1 MIRNKSLD
9 TEKLRSK
16 LKLKHLT
23 TRTTLLAHH
32 PHVAKFLA
40 SSALA
45 GTLLLTP
52 GQSTPTFAALPA
64 SSISQTSS
72 FDLHQHLAD
81 RLKEILPGQV
91 QPLSVDQEAQISQT
105 LHDIY
110 GIHAAAQLEGNHL
123 NTSYGLIGAEQHLP
137 RFPGDTV
144 DQHGAIL
151 KAGITPGRGAW
162 GYFTQSR
169 DQLTPDLVEKE
180 KYYAVVQTLYL
191 PDWTTRLSY
200 LRDWYKFRKV
210 LIVNTQTGKT
220 IVASIADSGPAAWT
234 GKHYGGSPEVMAYL
248 GLNVGKQKGPVVL
261 FFVDDP
267 ADQIPLGPLEYN
279 LENPPLLTHG

>member
-1 MIRNKSLD
+1 MSKPALNS
-9 TEKLRSK
+9 EKLRSK

-91 QPLSVDQEAQISQT
+91 QPLTADQESQISQT

-110 GIHAAAQLEGNHL
+110 GIHATAQLEGNHL
-123 NTSYGLIGAEQHLP
+123 NTSYGLIGAEQHLM
-137 RFPGDTV
+137 RYPGDV
-144 DQHGAIL
+144 VANM
-151 KAGITPGRGAW
+151 APGRGAW
-162 GYFTQSR
+162 GYFAPSKEA
-169 DQLTPDLVEKE
+169 LTPDLVEKE

-210 LIVNTQTGKT
+210 LIVNTQTGKA

-234 GKHYGGSPEVMAYL
+234 GKHYGGSPRSWL
-248 GLNVGKQKGPVVL
+248 
-261 FFVDDP
+261 
-267 ADQIPLGPLEYN
+267 I
-279 LENPPLLTHG
+279 

>member
-1 MIRNKSLD
+1 MSKPALNS
-9 TEKLRSK
+9 EKLRSK